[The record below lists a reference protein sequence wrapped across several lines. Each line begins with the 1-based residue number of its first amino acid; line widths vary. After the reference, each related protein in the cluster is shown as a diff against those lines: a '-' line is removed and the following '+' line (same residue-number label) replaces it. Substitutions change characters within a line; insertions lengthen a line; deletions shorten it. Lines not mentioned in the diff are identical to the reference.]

1 MKPERPE
8 ATAIGIIARW
18 KLENNGQWSVAS
30 PFELFDWQVSYLDI
44 YLFYV
49 YSVNLVWYCQSTKA
63 KVTLWSVDLIE
74 GLNCWNML

>member
-30 PFELFDWQVSYLDI
+30 PFELFDWQVRYLDI

-49 YSVNLVWYCQSTKA
+49 
-63 KVTLWSVDLIE
+63 
-74 GLNCWNML
+74 